1 MCMQAIRLIKTFD
14 IVMYGFNDMLKF
26 SLLVIVLHPKN
37 SENCSGNVIPEKR
50 VLLNSNNKNKQI

>member
-1 MCMQAIRLIKTFD
+1 
-14 IVMYGFNDMLKF
+14 MYGFNDMLKF